1 MSSQKFVCPYC
12 SKDFK
17 AAKYLENHLKS
28 GKECRKYRDVLF
40 VCLRC
45 NNFYTK
51 KIGELDVHL
60 ESCPHDGRT
69 TDIIEHLQDKIK
81 KLEEKINPPKE
92 PEIKTQMNVLN
103 TTFGNVPVDDEYFET
118 TYNQIIENKKYNHLL
133 REIKQKRRTR
143 FKNDNLVDYK
153 TLLRNNLEK
162 LKKVL
167 KSKNLSDKK
176 INKII
181 KTHFTSFDLRLLRY
195 EGYINLE
202 PDGSILRELDL
213 VLTYKNKPECFSFE
227 QINLILNY
235 SCCVLP
241 IKTLLKILLVQKEP
255 IYAYMGK
262 RKQDPYQFY
271 YLEKVEKGLC
281 FWNMDCRTID
291 FCNEFYEKVSSY
303 LIRVF
308 RKNYNEIYSDN
319 IYRKNFLEN
328 MRGLTSECKQILQ
341 NLKQISHNK
350 NLIKLTQCVIIK
362 NNTLKIRQK
371 DNLNLISD
379 DPIIT
384 KIENHG
390 LINFSRLF
398 ESPTQKDINNLIN
411 SIVIF

>member
-17 AAKYLENHLKS
+17 AAKYLENHLKA

-45 NNFYTK
+45 NNFHTK
-51 KIGELDVHL
+51 KIGELDKHL

-69 TDIIEHLQDKIK
+69 TDIIESLHDKIK
-81 KLEEKINPPKE
+81 YLESKISPPKE
-92 PEIKTQMNVLN
+92 PETKNQATILN
-103 TTFGNVPVDDEYFET
+103 NTFGNIPADDTYFEN
-118 TYNQIIENKKYNHLL
+118 TYNQITESKKYNQLL

-143 FKNDNLVDYK
+143 FKNGDLIDYK
-153 TLLRNNLEK
+153 NLLRNNLET
-162 LKKVL
+162 L
-167 KSKNLSDKK
+167 KSVLTIKKLPNKK

-195 EGYINLE
+195 DGYINLE

-213 VLTYKNKPECFSFE
+213 VLTCKEKSKCFSFDI
-227 QINLILNY
+227 INLILNY

-255 IYAYMGK
+255 LYAYMGK

-271 YLEKVEKGLC
+271 YLDKVEKGLC
-281 FWNMDCRTID
+281 YWNMDCRTID

-303 LIRVF
+303 LILVF
-308 RKNYNEIYSDN
+308 RKNYNEIYCDN
-319 IYRKNFLEN
+319 IYRNNFFEN
-328 MRGLTSECKQILQ
+328 MLGLTSECKQILQ

-350 NLIKLTQCVIIK
+350 NLIKLVQNVIMEH
-362 NNTLKIRQK
+362 NTLKIRQK
-371 DNLNLISD
+371 DNLNLTSD
-379 DPIIT
+379 DPIDS
-384 KIENHG
+384 KIENHC
-390 LINFSRLF
+390 LTNFSRLF
-398 ESPTQKDINNLIN
+398 ESPTPKEMNDLIN